1 MTNEELISIVCPIF
15 NDNSYKYYFSP
26 STITVGK
33 SLGLKGMEFY
43 VAGRGGALG
52 DCEGSVVAAAFGY
65 FNPIIINAA
74 WTLAIAKHPA
84 RTIGSMHYECAAV
97 VGREKLSALPN
108 LAEFVSAMQKVFDAM
123 DPDGLALFAAFK
135 SLPLV
140 NDLPGRA
147 MQLAAS
153 LREYRGSA
161 HLVAV
166 RASGVSGIQAHFI
179 KRPKDMKNFGWSES
193 EYPIVNDET
202 RARMVAAEKLT
213 DALCIA
219 PYSVLNETERA
230 SLVAGARAFEAAL
243 AAPNA

>member
-1 MTNEELISIVCPIF
+1 MTNEELVSIVCPLF

-26 STITVGK
+26 STIAVGK

-52 DCEGSVVAAAFGY
+52 DCDGSVVAAAFGY

-84 RTIGSMHYECAAV
+84 RAIGSAHYECAAV
-97 VGREKLSALPN
+97 VGREKLSAIPN

-123 DPDGLALFAAFK
+123 DADGLALFAAFK

-140 NDLPGRA
+140 DDLPGRA

-166 RASGVSGIQAHFI
+166 RASGVSAIQAHYI
-179 KRPKDMKNFGWSES
+179 HHPNDMKIFGWAEI
-193 EYPIVNDET
+193 EYPEVDDET
-202 RARMVAAEKLT
+202 RARMVTAEELT

-219 PYSVLNETERA
+219 PYSVLNESERA
-230 SLVAGARAFEAAL
+230 SLIAGAQAFEAAL
-243 AAPNA
+243 AAVAV

>member
-15 NDNSYKYYFSP
+15 NDNSYKYYFSQ
-26 STITVGK
+26 STINTGK

-52 DCEGSVVAAAFGY
+52 DCDGSVIAAAFGY
-65 FNPIIINAA
+65 FNPIIIKAA
-74 WTLAIAKHPA
+74 WSLAIAKHPA
-84 RTIGSMHYECAAV
+84 RALGSAHYECAAV
-97 VGREKLSALPN
+97 FGREKLSTLPN
-108 LAEFVSAMQKVFDAM
+108 LGEVVSAMQKVFDAM

-140 NDLPGRA
+140 DDLPGRA

-166 RASGVSGIQAHFI
+166 RASGVSAIQAHYLHH
-179 KRPKDMKNFGWSES
+179 PNDMKIFGWAES
-193 EYPIVNDET
+193 EYPQVDDET
-202 RARMVAAEKLT
+202 RARMVTAEELT
-213 DALCIA
+213 DALCIT
-219 PYSVLNETERA
+219 PYSVLNESERA
-230 SLVAGARAFEAAL
+230 SLVAGAKAFEAAF
-243 AAPNA
+243 AAAGA